1 MEGFSGYA
9 RKCNPDVAWAKGYRR
24 FRAGCPYRLADDFAA
39 KLNAELNHERA
50 WGGGEFQAARSYPL
64 YNSLMRMFPEDDEDE
79 DEDDSLPVG

>member
-1 MEGFSGYA
+1 M
-9 RKCNPDVAWAKGYRR
+9 P
-24 FRAGCPYRLADDFAA
+24 

-79 DEDDSLPVG
+79 DEDDDSLPVG